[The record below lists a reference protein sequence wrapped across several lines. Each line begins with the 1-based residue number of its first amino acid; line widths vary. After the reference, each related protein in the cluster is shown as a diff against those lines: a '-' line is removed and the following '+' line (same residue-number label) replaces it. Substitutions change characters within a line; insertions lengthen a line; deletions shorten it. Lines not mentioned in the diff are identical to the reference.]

1 MSSRLQELILSMNRI
16 FVGGLKDFTPRSEI
30 DGYFKRFGRIKKIF
44 MPQFKSDNKKT
55 TNSAG
60 LDPQNYSV
68 HGYAFIKFYKSN
80 SAQRVLSV
88 SHHEIFGKKIDVER
102 AYIIDGSVNEALN
115 KLQLKIFFR
124 GFPSEATRGS
134 IFFMQRIFA
143 IYSALLVKSEVFA
156 LLRRTIN

>member
-1 MSSRLQELILSMNRI
+1 MNSNGALLTFSMNRI

-44 MPQFKSDNKKT
+44 MPQFKSDNKKS
-55 TNSAG
+55 TNTAG

-88 SHHEIFGKKIDVER
+88 KHHEIFGKKIDVER

-124 GFPSEATRGS
+124 GFPSEATRGRS
-134 IFFMQRIFA
+134 ELIQRIFA
-143 IYSALLVKSEVFA
+143 TY
-156 LLRRTIN
+156 